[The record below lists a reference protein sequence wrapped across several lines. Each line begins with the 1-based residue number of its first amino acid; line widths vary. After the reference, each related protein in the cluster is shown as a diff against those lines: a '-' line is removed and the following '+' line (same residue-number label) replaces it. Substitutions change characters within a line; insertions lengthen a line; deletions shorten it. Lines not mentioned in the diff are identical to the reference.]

1 MASPSSFSFESLG
14 SEIDHFIS
22 EVGNYA
28 ANHIPEGEEIK
39 TSIRTVIPRL
49 PGDLSVDLVETETE
63 FIITCDLPGVSKENV
78 TIRLQNQITLFI
90 KAAVPGALVAE
101 TAEAD
106 AGAEDAVTVKAAP
119 IYHIHERKLRT
130 RERTIQL
137 PSEATAEGAKAT
149 FINGIMELVLQKTV
163 PEEGTVISIE

>member
-1 MASPSSFSFESLG
+1 MSSPSSFSFESLG

-39 TSIRTVIPRL
+39 SSIRTVIPRL

-63 FIITCDLPGVSKENV
+63 FIITCDLPGISKENV
-78 TIRLQNQITLFI
+78 IIRLQNQTTLFI
-90 KAAVPGALVAE
+90 KAVVPGSVVPVTE
-101 TAEAD
+101 EE
-106 AGAEDAVTVKAAP
+106 GAEDAVKAAP